1 MSNLI
6 PGVAVIKAGKKAA
19 KKLPKKKKMR
29 QPTAA
34 ELKKGRASFN
44 MVTGGRSY
52 LTKGNKPGEM
62 VYSKPSTEKNAY
74 VQSGPNKGVRK
85 QKQITSDVEGGRGK
99 INPPRVKPT
108 ASKGQI
114 HSAANKE
121 KIDKA
126 ARAANK
132 RSAAANR
139 DTIKKN
145 ETIGQQRKRKKE
157 NQDIDKGIKTIA
169 LRHGSAGKG
178 GTHPPTKPELESE
191 FLNSLKPKKNPPKP
205 KSETKTKIK
214 KKMGGGYMKKNMK
227 VGGSLEMVKKNGK
240 EVPFYAADGVGKMAK
255 GGKVSK
261 AMGGGKVYKY
271 GHGGGLG
278 KTKVKRISKN
288 ETNGN
293 KIVDDC
299 YKNYV

>member
-1 MSNLI
+1 MSDKEDRKSARKTL
-6 PGVAVIKAGKKAA
+6 KTA
-19 KKLPKKKKMR
+19 KKGS
-29 QPTAA
+29 AA
-34 ELKKGRASFN
+34 YKEARGILSGDSPEEREYRKT
-44 MVTGGRSY
+44 TG
-52 LTKGNKPGEM
+52 KNKNRTNPYKDIIGSTGYVMGKFPETMMDIEDGIGFGKLYEGEM
-62 VYSKPSTEKNAY
+62 K
-74 VQSGPNKGVRK
+74 
-85 QKQITSDVEGGRGK
+85 GRGK
-99 INPPRVKPT
+99 KSLEKTDEDYSGDRPT
-108 ASKGQI
+108 
-114 HSAANKE
+114 
-121 KIDKA
+121 
-126 ARAANK
+126 
-132 RSAAANR
+132 
-139 DTIKKN
+139 
-145 ETIGQQRKRKKE
+145 
-157 NQDIDKGIKTIA
+157 
-169 LRHGSAGKG
+169 
-178 GTHPPTKPELESE
+178 
-191 FLNSLKPKKNPPKP
+191 
-205 KSETKTKIK
+205 K

>member
-1 MSNLI
+1 MSD
-6 PGVAVIKAGKKAA
+6 
-19 KKLPKKKKMR
+19 KKMR
-29 QPTAA
+29 QPTAK
-34 ELKKGRASFN
+34 ELKEGRAGK
-44 MVTGGRSY
+44 TKWQGRQRY

-62 VYSKPSTEKNAY
+62 VYSAPNTSIYDEEVYDSIGGYTGRY
-74 VQSGPNKGVRK
+74 VMSGPNKGTRRVTQVK
-85 QKQITSDVEGGRGK
+85 SDVKGGRGK
-99 INPPRVKPT
+99 TNPPRVKQT
-108 ASKGQI
+108 ASPAQI
-114 HSAANKE
+114 HSSANKDQ
-121 KIDKA
+121 IDKA

-169 LRHGSAGKG
+169 LKHGSAGKG
-178 GTHPPTKPELESE
+178 GTHPPTKTELESE

-205 KSETKTKIK
+205 KSETKPKTK